1 MEEGIFRGR
10 KIQFSQEYLSLKQS
24 KQIQALACVGIMI
37 HHVTQQITSYG
48 SNPKGPVTVFGFY
61 CVKPVAY
68 FEALVYN
75 LFYAFFK
82 EVIVDWR
89 VVF

>member
-10 KIQFSQEYLSLKQS
+10 KIQFSQEYLSLKQG

-48 SNPKGPVTVFGFY
+48 SNPKDLSQCLDFI
-61 CVKPVAY
+61 
-68 FEALVYN
+68 ALN
-75 LFYAFFK
+75 
-82 EVIVDWR
+82 R
-89 VVF
+89 